1 MAIDPRLLTPAGA
14 KSVMMSQMSAP
25 QMSRPQI
32 DPVRQMSLMPTSP
45 QVEVTPDDE
54 KMAKQ
59 MGSDVFGNIDVNN
72 LSDQSIQSMATD
84 NPEDVADEAKDIYNA
99 NTEVAQILGA
109 IAKLGDSSEATT
121 KLYNDVYNKK
131 VTPEESRKKVNSF
144 FGVDESDETPVWAD
158 VSLSIGLSLLRG
170 EGAKTG
176 GESALG
182 GFLKDLGV
190 AGERGLKVAKERKKE
205 KKARDAMLDKLAFGV
220 YREDE
225 KSRQN
230 LLTQL
235 NKSRIESTEKARE
248 LGIKMAKFYQDERKM
263 NVTESKNVATAITQT
278 LNTIPADLRG
288 QAINIFS
295 KNAHK
300 FGKQGAANVPTEF
313 YAALK
318 DEGLDLTEV
327 DNAKNIVSTEFKV
340 DTEEQFNSLK
350 AQFPE
355 AFGDRKFV
363 PGKVYTVKGF
373 SDKGE
378 GGELTGVLSVFSP
391 IGTPSQLG
399 KLQAERSDLAN
410 EIAGMPEGPEKELKK
425 QELAQ
430 YDGAIEKVTTRD
442 AKETLLFDPDGQ
454 LRAITPDVDGFI
466 ASEAARISADIE
478 RSANNFVRAASIGD
492 RILTSLASQPVGA
505 EGGVVGILGSL
516 SNTINGARGQLN
528 AAIGLASDKHGEELA
543 NQYTNR
549 NDFAHLYGSD
559 ERTINGQKAGD
570 IFKRFDEL
578 TKDRQELRSAIYDY
592 AFALAGSRETGKLTD
607 KDVANAMITLG
618 GGDVAEGKWFASTDA
633 LITGVSSALDLAA
646 AGLAPRWNST
656 MQKSI
661 DAAVKSGEMD
671 EDEALD
677 LYRFDPVRLVKRRA
691 IDPELYKRLQ
701 FEGGKVRYQDLN
713 RYRGD
718 GAGNLDVPVNKGKI
732 NFGTLTPDLRNEYSA
747 LESLYIRA
755 QQNPNDQA
763 SQKAFDD
770 AVKSITPGLKEV
782 LKKAGIEF

>member
-1 MAIDPRLLTPAGA
+1 MSLDPRFLTPAGA

-32 DPVRQMSLMPTSP
+32 DPIRQMSLMPTSP

-59 MGSDVFGNIDVNN
+59 MGSDVFGNMDVSN

-121 KLYNDVYNKK
+121 KLYNEVYAKE
-131 VTPEESRKKVNSF
+131 VTPEESRKKVNEF
-144 FGVDESDETPVWAD
+144 FKVDESKETPVWAD

-170 EGAKTG
+170 EGAKAG
-176 GESALG
+176 DESALG

-190 AGERGLKVAKERKKE
+190 AGERGLKVAKERRKE

-235 NKSRIESTEKARE
+235 NKSRIESAEKARE
-248 LGIKMAKFYQDERKM
+248 LGLKMAKFYQDERKM
-263 NVTESKNVATAITQT
+263 DETASKNVATAITQT
-278 LNTIPADLRG
+278 LNTIPNDLRG
-288 QAINIFS
+288 QAINVIS
-295 KNAHK
+295 RNAPN
-300 FGKQGAANVPTEF
+300 FGKQGAANVPNEV

-318 DEGLDLTEV
+318 DAGLDLTEV
-327 DNAKNIVSTEFKV
+327 DNAKNIVSAEFKI
-340 DTEEQFNSLK
+340 DDIETFNAYK
-350 AQFPE
+350 ERFPGV
-355 AFGDRKFV
+355 FGSKEFV

-373 SDKGE
+373 SDKGKD
-378 GGELTGVLSVFSP
+378 GELTSVLSVFTP
-391 IGTPSQLG
+391 VGTPSQLG

-410 EIAGMPEGPEKELKK
+410 EVFGMPEGPEKEQAK
-425 QELAQ
+425 QRLVQ
-430 YDGAIEKVTTRD
+430 YDGAIEKATTRD
-442 AKETLLFDPDGQ
+442 AKDSYLFDPDGQ
-454 LRAITPDVDGFI
+454 LRAITSDVDGFI
-466 ASEAARISADIE
+466 ASEAARVSADIE
-478 RSANNFVRAASIGD
+478 RSANNFVRAATIGD
-492 RILTSLASQPVGA
+492 RILTALANQPAGA
-505 EGGVVGILGSL
+505 EGGVVGVLGSL

-528 AAIGLASDKHGEELA
+528 AAIGLANEKHGGDVTEK
-543 NQYTNR
+543 YTNR
-549 NDFAHLYGSD
+549 NDFAHLYGSK
-559 ERTINGQKAGD
+559 EKTINGQTAGS
-570 IFKRFDEL
+570 IFKKFDDL

-661 DAAVKSGEMD
+661 DEAVKSGDMS
-671 EDEALD
+671 EDEALE

-691 IDPELYKRLQ
+691 IDPELYKRIQ
-701 FEGGKVRYQDLN
+701 FESGRVRYQNLN

-782 LKKAGIEF
+782 LEKAGIEF